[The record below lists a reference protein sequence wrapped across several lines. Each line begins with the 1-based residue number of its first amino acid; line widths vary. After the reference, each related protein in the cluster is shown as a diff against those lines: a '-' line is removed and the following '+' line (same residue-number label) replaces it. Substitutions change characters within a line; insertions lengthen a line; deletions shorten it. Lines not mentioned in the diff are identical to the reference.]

1 LWSQKIGEKPIW
13 LLSKQTSFNN
23 NNSIKWTDKI
33 DLNGWVSIHNKNFI
47 CLEEKKVKK
56 LRSWIIKQKLTSHA
70 DIWIR
75 NLNLS
80 HVDTL
85 LEARDA
91 KGRSTNNKSL
101 RV

>member
-1 LWSQKIGEKPIW
+1 MNWQNWLEWLDFYTQQKFYLFRREKGE
-13 LLSKQTSFNN
+13 
-23 NNSIKWTDKI
+23 
-33 DLNGWVSIHNKNFI
+33 
-47 CLEEKKVKK
+47 K

-91 KGRSTNNKSL
+91 KGRSTNNKSF